1 MTNESLLILG
11 LLTPLFAAFGSYC
24 FKNNI
29 NVRDSFGVIGG
40 VITFLISLKIFNGLQ
55 ADEQYVINLFTLF
68 NGVDFLFNI
77 TPSYLRGVRFRTR
90 CWKNLS
96 NMASYE

>member
-55 ADEQYVINLFTLF
+55 AEEQYVINLFTLF

-77 TPSYLRGVRFRTR
+77 TPLGSIFSLV
-90 CWKNLS
+90 
-96 NMASYE
+96 ASSLWILA

>member
-68 NGVDFLFNI
+68 KNFLEKSLKEFVESLI
-77 TPSYLRGVRFRTR
+77 GKVVKY
-90 CWKNLS
+90 
-96 NMASYE
+96 

>member
-11 LLTPLFAAFGSYC
+11 LLTPLFAALGSYC
-24 FKNNI
+24 FKNKI

-55 ADEQYVINLFTLF
+55 AEEQYVINLFTKIFSHLSSHIKLT
-68 NGVDFLFNI
+68 FLFNLL
-77 TPSYLRGVRFRTR
+77 TLLLRGF
-90 CWKNLS
+90 
-96 NMASYE
+96 A

>member
-40 VITFLISLKIFNGLQ
+40 IITFLISLKIFNGLQ
-55 ADEQYVINLFTLF
+55 AEKFGIIVIHLEIRRVHTFSE
-68 NGVDFLFNI
+68 DFKVPL
-77 TPSYLRGVRFRTR
+77 
-90 CWKNLS
+90 C
-96 NMASYE
+96 ASSKLENH